1 VPRRPVPVTVD
12 VEPGAATVARAMTGA
27 APVLAPGTLAEPV
40 LVGALVGLLALGP
53 PAGTPTTGT
62 EDAPGYLA
70 ALRESSTFGAGD
82 EPTGV
87 PGLAVPVEVAT
98 GVGVAVDE
106 TGVGV

>member
-1 VPRRPVPVTVD
+1 
-12 VEPGAATVARAMTGA
+12 MTGA

-53 PAGTPTTGT
+53 LALGPAGTPTTGT